1 PRVLVWP
8 RGRQH
13 LRLAHRRDR
22 AGVLVFLH
30 RPGHRHAEPEA
41 AAMAAHR
48 RSVRVDRRAP
58 GPPGLHRRASQ
69 PSADPQISRGF
80 TLVEAMV
87 VVAIVAILA
96 LMALPSYQDKL
107 VRDQILE
114 ALPLGDVAKPPIT
127 VAAGLKLP
135 FPADN
140 AAAGLP
146 PAEKI
151 VSNLVSSVAVEGGAI
166 HISFGNR
173 VNGAIKG
180 KVLSVRPAVVE

>member
-1 PRVLVWP
+1 
-8 RGRQH
+8 
-13 LRLAHRRDR
+13 
-22 AGVLVFLH
+22 
-30 RPGHRHAEPEA
+30 
-41 AAMAAHR
+41 M
-48 RSVRVDRRAP
+48 
-58 GPPGLHRRASQ
+58 
-69 PSADPQISRGF
+69 
-80 TLVEAMV
+80 

-107 VRDQILE
+107 VRDQIIE
-114 ALPLGDVAKPPIT
+114 ALPLADVAKPPIT

-151 VSNLVSSVAVEGGAI
+151 VSNLVSSVAVEGGPI
-166 HISFGNR
+166 HITFGNR

-180 KVLSVRPAVVE
+180 KVLSLRPAVVEDAPIVPVAWICGFAPVPGNMTAKGANRTDVPARYLPFKCRADGSE